1 MNSQLL
7 RLALLAS
14 GSLLF
19 GAAAQ
24 AEAPD
29 SHAHMAMPARATPSA
44 TQWSRWSD
52 PASWPD
58 GKVPGAGD
66 AVTIAK
72 DKAILLDVSPPALRS
87 LTIDG
92 KLSFADTSDIGLT

>member
-1 MNSQLL
+1 MRVDSQLL

-19 GAAAQ
+19 GAGAQ

-29 SHAHMAMPARATPSA
+29 THGHMAMPAKASVA
-44 TQWSRWSD
+44 HWLRWSD

-58 GKVPGAGD
+58 G
-66 AVTIAK
+66 
-72 DKAILLDVSPPALRS
+72 
-87 LTIDG
+87 
-92 KLSFADTSDIGLT
+92 